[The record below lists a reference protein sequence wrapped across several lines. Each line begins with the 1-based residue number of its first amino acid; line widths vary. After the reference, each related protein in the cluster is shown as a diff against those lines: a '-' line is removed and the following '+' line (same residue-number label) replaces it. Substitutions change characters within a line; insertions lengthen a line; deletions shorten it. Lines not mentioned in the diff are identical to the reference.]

1 MKRYSKRCFI
11 GIVCLLFIAPA
22 LLYAKPDKIDG
33 ENYPSGRIPQ
43 EIKNNKYPRTYFP
56 NTEKLGKNE
65 MRIIALGTG
74 MPTQTPNNKSAAF
87 LVASMTI

>member
-1 MKRYSKRCFI
+1 MNRIYMRFFI
-11 GIVCLLFIAPA
+11 VIVCSLFIAPA
-22 LLYAKPDKIDG
+22 LLFAKPDKIDG

-43 EIKNNKYPRTYFP
+43 EIKENKYPRTYFP

-74 MPTQTPNNKSAAF
+74 MPTQTPNKNVSF
-87 LVASMTI
+87 CG